1 MRLYELFLTALDERD
16 KSRVLI
22 LAMLVE
28 ALFFLVVALQLGIS
42 FAKEKGK
49 MNRDRKEPIYLLYNN
64 SCYCGSK
71 SNNTSTIITKNQITH
86 VAQ

>member
-64 SCYCGSK
+64 SYAIVDQNPTTHQQSLQRTK
-71 SNNTSTIITKNQITH
+71 SH
-86 VAQ
+86 M